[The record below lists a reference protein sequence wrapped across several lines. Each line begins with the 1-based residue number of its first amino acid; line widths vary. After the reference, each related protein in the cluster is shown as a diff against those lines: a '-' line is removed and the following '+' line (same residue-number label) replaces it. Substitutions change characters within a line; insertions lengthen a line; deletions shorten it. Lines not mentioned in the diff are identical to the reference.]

1 MVAEPPLLLVI
12 AIAQAKKPK
21 DQAGMPLGIWRH
33 TKAPHAFGYRG
44 RLLAAYYH
52 ICDRQADGTFI
63 LEEEVQKKLVTNYPA
78 FRKSRDAGHIYT
90 TKGARQ
96 AAPRLFKNRRDEK
109 GKFRKAFASEQGQ
122 ELSKYGIEKTLLQ
135 TYDMNKAS
143 KAWLAGADKHQ
154 KSRLS
159 KVRERA
165 IGVQMD
171 AVRQRVKMQEEG
183 ALIGRELQDAQHRL
197 AEAEEMEAALKREK
211 EEFGREKAAFRATTG
226 GNVGTTSTHGIG
238 TKHVAGGS
246 TSTDDI
252 SSEVGDDIMGGRIKR
267 RHKDRS
273 QRQHLCSRDADLR
286 DHPARPP
293 SRDLDLG
300 NIQTLIKWGLMDCM
314 DLSCRTCQT
323 LLEIMYSCPRKPS
336 LPRRANKRSQTIYF
350 LMAGYLES
358 YYGRNGTEGCS
369 GHWGSIPRGT

>member
-1 MVAEPPLLLVI
+1 MVSPIQPLPGLDKHDQCRGAEPLAGGHEGPEPPVSAGDGASILVHCGKGRCLHQSSASAEVSRIPFALFPLLVFYFLLDMVVEPPLLLLI
-12 AIAQAKKPK
+12 AIARAKKPK
-21 DQAGMPLGIWRH
+21 DQAEIPLGIRRH

-63 LEEEVQKKLVTNYPA
+63 GEEEVQKKLVTNYPA

-109 GKFRKAFASEQGQ
+109 GRFRKAFAWKQGQ
-122 ELSKYGIEKTLLQ
+122 ELSKYGIKKTLLQ

-143 KAWLAGADKHQ
+143 KSWLAGADEHQ

-171 AVRQRVKMQEEG
+171 AVRQRVKMQEEV
-183 ALIGRELQDAQHRL
+183 ALIGRELQDAQQRL
-197 AEAEEMEAALKREK
+197 AEAEEMEETLKREK
-211 EEFGREKAAFRATTG
+211 EEFEREKAAFRATTG
-226 GNVGTTSTHGIG
+226 GNIGTISTHGIG

-246 TSTDDI
+246 TSTSNI

-273 QRQHLCSRDADLR
+273 QRQHLCSRGADLR
-286 DHPARPP
+286 DPPARPP
-293 SRDLDLG
+293 
-300 NIQTLIKWGLMDCM
+300 
-314 DLSCRTCQT
+314 
-323 LLEIMYSCPRKPS
+323 P
-336 LPRRANKRSQTIYF
+336 
-350 LMAGYLES
+350 
-358 YYGRNGTEGCS
+358 
-369 GHWGSIPRGT
+369 